1 MKTKIQELIDQHTFA
16 KQELNGMLEEL
27 SQIDD
32 SKLSES
38 DIRQLDCSK
47 LALVSEYDLR
57 LIFINQLE
65 DLL

>member
-32 SKLSES
+32 SKLS
-38 DIRQLDCSK
+38 DVDKQQLDYSK
-47 LALVSEYDLR
+47 IALDSEHTIR
-57 LIFINQLE
+57 LLIINQLE